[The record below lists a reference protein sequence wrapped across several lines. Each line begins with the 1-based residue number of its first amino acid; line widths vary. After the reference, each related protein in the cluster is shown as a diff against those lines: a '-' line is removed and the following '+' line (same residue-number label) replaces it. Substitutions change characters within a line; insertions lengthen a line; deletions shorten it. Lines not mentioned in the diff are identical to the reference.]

1 MELNEMTEACTVFKK
16 AISHAQDALK
26 WMNIDSW
33 SRNPMNVTCPRSVQ
47 QAKVLASSNLAA
59 GTLPDFHNRRMIFY

>member
-1 MELNEMTEACTVFKK
+1 MELNEMSEACTVFKK

-33 SRNPMNVTCPRSVQ
+33 SQNPMNVTCPRSVQ

-59 GTLPDFHNRRMIFY
+59 GTPYFLSYKQIFDH